1 VDQEE
6 RCTRSTLSA
15 DHHALVQAMGVD
27 KGNLSI
33 SLKGLK
39 RKGLI
44 RILRTPEGIAE
55 SVDLIPGRLR
65 VRKL

>member
-1 VDQEE
+1 L
-6 RCTRSTLSA
+6 ST

-27 KGNLSI
+27 KGNLGI